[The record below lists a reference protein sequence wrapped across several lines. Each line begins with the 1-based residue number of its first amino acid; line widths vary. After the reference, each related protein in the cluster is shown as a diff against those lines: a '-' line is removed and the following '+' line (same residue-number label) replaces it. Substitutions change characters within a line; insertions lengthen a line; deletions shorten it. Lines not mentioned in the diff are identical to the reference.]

1 MRRLVAEAR
10 VARLATI
17 DPRGRPHLVP
27 FVFVLDDDTLY
38 SSVDQKPK
46 ADRELQR
53 IRNIRT
59 HPEVAVLVDHYVEDW
74 PRLWWVRLRGR
85 GRVIEAGPERDR
97 ALLLLA
103 GKYEQYTT
111 APPPGP
117 AIAVDVEEWRG
128 WSWRPLQ

>member
-10 VARLATI
+10 VARVATI

-27 FVFVLDDDTLY
+27 FVFVLDGDTLY

-53 IRNIRT
+53 LRNIRA
-59 HPEVAVLVDHYVEDW
+59 HPEVAVLVDHYEEDW
-74 PRLWWVRLRGR
+74 PRLWWVRMRGT
-85 GRVIEAGPERDR
+85 GRVIEVGPERDR
-97 ALLLLA
+97 ALWLLA
-103 GKYEQYTT
+103 EKYQQYATM
-111 APPPGP
+111 PPQGP
-117 AIAVDVEEWRG
+117 AIAVDVGEWRG